1 MEAVRLLTPGG
12 VMNRLLAMLLVL
24 ILGLPSAVSAVQ
36 PSGTLVAVPA
46 GEADS
51 GGEAPPRSW
60 LANNIFIV
68 RAHVCRTP
76 GVPLCGPDPL
86 VASSAAF
93 GGVIR
98 IWVPF
103 PDTYTVYALVSDAEG
118 NLTALAQ
125 SPLSIGGGM
134 YRDFLAP
141 FAPLPDGLYKFHTI
155 VIASGSGLTT
165 FSDFYQF
172 RIGGPS
178 STGCCP

>member
-1 MEAVRLLTPGG
+1 
-12 VMNRLLAMLLVL
+12 MNRLLSVLLVL
-24 ILGLPSAVSAVQ
+24 ILGLPSVVSAVQ

-46 GEADS
+46 SEADS
-51 GGEAPPRSW
+51 GPGAAPRSW

-68 RAHVCRTP
+68 RAQICRTLS
-76 GVPLCGPDPL
+76 VLLCGPDPL

-103 PDTYTVYALVSDAEG
+103 PDTYTIYALVSDAEG
-118 NLTALAQ
+118 NLVTLAQ
-125 SPLSIGGGM
+125 SPQSIGGGG
-134 YRDFLAP
+134 YRDFLAS
-141 FAPLPDGLYKFHTI
+141 FAPLPDGLYKFHAL

>member
-1 MEAVRLLTPGG
+1 MNKLLS
-12 VMNRLLAMLLVL
+12 VLLVL
-24 ILGLPSAVSAVQ
+24 ILGLPSVVSAA
-36 PSGTLVAVPA
+36 PSSGTLVAVPTS
-46 GEADS
+46 EADS
-51 GGEAPPRSW
+51 GPGAAPRSW
-60 LANNIFIV
+60 LANNIFVV
-68 RAHVCRTP
+68 RAHVCRTI
-76 GVPLCGPDPL
+76 GVLLCGPDPL

-118 NLTALAQ
+118 NLVTLAQ
-125 SPLSIGGGM
+125 SPLSIGGGGV
-134 YRDFLAP
+134 YRDFLAN
-141 FAPLPDGLYKFHTI
+141 FNPLPDGLYKFHAL

-165 FSDFYQF
+165 FSNFYQF